1 MKMRIKKT
9 ISQKVIEANR
19 RNAQRSPG
27 PISIKAKDA
36 VRYNAM
42 THGLLAKRIVFR
54 NEEEEAEFKALTDE
68 LEQEFRPEGVLEQ
81 MLAEEIGVVW
91 WKLQIVQ
98 GWEFKEI
105 RSRRKASKSMIRTLV
120 QESDETQFPLFQ
132 GEDGSSCATGLNWDC
147 DELVVRRSSREFEK
161 DEIFDKEKR
170 GNVEIEARLTT
181 SIETILRYMTR
192 LKRDLYKAIRVLGD
206 LQDRRA
212 RVSGST
218 PAVPLRKKLER

>member
-1 MKMRIKKT
+1 MRIKKT
-9 ISQKVIEANR
+9 ISQKVMDANR

-27 PISIKAKDA
+27 PASIKAKDA

-54 NEEEEAEFKALTDE
+54 NDEEQAEFKALMDE

-98 GWEFKEI
+98 GWELQEI
-105 RSRRKASKSMIRTLV
+105 WSRRKASKSIIRTLV
-120 QESDETQFPLFQ
+120 QGSDETQFPLFQ
-132 GEDGSSCATGLNWDC
+132 GEDESSSVTRLNWDC
-147 DELVVRRSSREFEK
+147 DELVVRRSNREFEK

-170 GNVEIEARLTT
+170 GNVEVEARLTT

-218 PAVPLRKKLER
+218 PAVPLGKKLER